1 MDLPTEWS
9 APTLGQFGHM
19 CLINY
24 LFHVRLS
31 SLCSAVVMVVLVT
44 TLENTMLT
52 LTDFKDCVVS
62 FPFCVSHC
70 SRNSLVVI
78 QNKDWPPTSME
89 QPRRFAAAA
98 EFL

>member
-9 APTLGQFGHM
+9 DPNVAFGPYPVSTFGQFGHM

-52 LTDFKDCVVS
+52 LTDFKGCVV
-62 FPFCVSHC
+62 FSHSAFHTVLETC
-70 SRNSLVVI
+70 
-78 QNKDWPPTSME
+78 
-89 QPRRFAAAA
+89 
-98 EFL
+98 